1 MVTAHIMEV
10 WEEYQSSALGLTN
23 LRYFADINIKS
34 KAQIVSVIDQGQNPI
49 VAIKIE
55 HYF

>member
-23 LRYFADINIKS
+23 LRYFADISIKS
-34 KAQIVSVIDQGQNPI
+34 KAQSVSVIAQGQNPI